1 MTFCGDLPFVPSGIH
16 HHLFENLRRKGHH
29 CHGLTHLSWQNA
41 KFFTGFW
48 VKNFVGCSFTLDSQ
62 CGRLW
67 LSMPPATGA

>member
-1 MTFCGDLPFVPSGIH
+1 TCPG
-16 HHLFENLRRKGHH
+16 
-29 CHGLTHLSWQNA
+29 QNA

-67 LSMPPATGA
+67 LYQPPATGLKQVNGTGHNNGQGPAATT